1 MSVNRRDRQTFL
13 KPLLKGLA
21 MLALMG
27 LAVWALRWAGEQGV
41 LSDRQWFDAHIRDH
55 GAAGVLLYV
64 AVAGVLTALGVPRQ
78 FLCFIGGYI
87 YGFWW
92 GLALATV
99 GSGLG
104 CGLAVGFARFFARD
118 FVAYRFKGRV
128 AKVDAFLRRDPL
140 RMALI
145 IRLLPLGSNLVT
157 NLLAGVSSIPVR
169 PFLAGSVLGYL
180 PQTAVFALF
189 GSGVNVSSMAQIGLS
204 VALFLLATI
213 LGVSMYRRH
222 RSEVAEAVEEGEG

>member
-1 MSVNRRDRQTFL
+1 MSTANRDSRTFL
-13 KPLLKGLA
+13 KPLLKGLG

-41 LSDRQWFDAHIRDH
+41 LSDRQWFDAHIRDQ
-55 GAAGVLLYV
+55 GAVGVFLYV
-64 AVAGVLTALGVPRQ
+64 AVAGALTALGVPRQ
-78 FLCFIGGYI
+78 FLCFIGGYV

-92 GLALATV
+92 GLVLGTL

-104 CGLAVGFARFFARD
+104 CCLALGFARFFARD
-118 FVAYRFKGRV
+118 FVAHRFKGRV

-169 PFLAGSVLGYL
+169 PFLVGSLLGYL

-189 GSGVNVSSMAQIGLS
+189 GSGVNVSSMVQIGLS
-204 VALFLLATI
+204 VALFLLATV

-222 RSEVAEAVEEGEG
+222 RAEVAGAVEEGED